1 MNDKIKAILA
11 AIGITSDVIS
21 QLSDDTKAQ
30 EVVVADVV
38 SAFGDAQKSKYTEL
52 IKNEG
57 SLRSEIEASI
67 KGSTYGTFRNDI
79 KKRFGDIIDL
89 SNAELQ
95 KKEPHELLEMVK
107 SGIAGKAGGSGKDA
121 ETIKEQQ
128 AKIVSLQAEIDKF
141 ETEVKPKIEQAA
153 AQKIADFQATSLV
166 KGHLA
171 KMKGDNKIIGEVDG
185 VFAAI
190 NAVSSTK
197 YDTGINEKGELEYF
211 VKGTDRKQRVQG
223 KVDGVEKILS
233 SEEILMEE
241 LNNFG
246 FVRKSNGDPSGEKG
260 GKGNLPEYDPQ
271 KLSTA
276 AKKGM
281 SAADARLAE
290 LDAKIS

>member
-21 QLSDDTKAQ
+21 KLSKDDTAG
-30 EVVVADVV
+30 EVVVADVIA
-38 SAFGDAQKSKYTEL
+38 AFGDAQKTKYTEL
-52 IKNEG
+52 IKNDG
-57 SLRSEIEASI
+57 SLRTEIEASV
-67 KGSTYGTFRNDI
+67 KGSTFGTFRNDI
-79 KKRFGDIIDL
+79 KKRFGDHIDL

-95 KKEPHELLEMVK
+95 KKDPHELLEMVK
-107 SGIAGKAGGSGKDA
+107 ASVTAKMTSGTGDDA
-121 ETIKEQQ
+121 DTIKDQQ

-141 ETEVKPKIEQAA
+141 ETEVKPQIEAAA
-153 AQKIADFQATSLV
+153 AQKISDFQATSLV

-171 KMKGDNKIIGEVDG
+171 KLKGDNKIIGEVDG

-197 YDTGINEKGELEYF
+197 YDTGINEKGELEYY
-211 VKGTDRKQRVQG
+211 VKGSDRKQRVQG
-223 KVDGVEKILS
+223 KVEGVEKILS

-246 FVRKSNGDPSGEKG
+246 FVRKSNGNPEGGEKG
-260 GKGNLPEYDPQ
+260 KLAEYDP
-271 KLSTA
+271 KELSTQA
-276 AKKGM
+276 RKGM

-290 LDAKIS
+290 LDALDS